1 MGDIVEGLKY
11 LYREFILR
19 DILSFVTPGA
29 IVVFPVLYSLFPG
42 IRFEVPHWLLYIP
55 FFGVLFMVGFAIQCF
70 GEFVGIVR
78 TQENVGG
85 TWHQRLGIFR
95 CWNESNIWWKEVHE
109 RATQFQ
115 KETKQDEDAS
125 RRVERLV
132 VLKQMCGNC
141 SIALAIAVIL
151 LMIASWWPQAS
162 RMATIVLAVV
172 LVPFVYWGHRVHV
185 LRQMTLTRAI
195 LKGAEGNSVEKH

>member
-1 MGDIVEGLKY
+1 MGDFVEGLKY

-29 IVVFPVLYSLFPG
+29 IVVFAALYTLSPS

-55 FFGVLFMVGFAIQCF
+55 IFGVLFMVGFAIQCF

-78 TQENVGG
+78 TQENIAG
-85 TWHQRLGIFR
+85 TWHQRMGIFR
-95 CWNESNIWWKEVHE
+95 CWNPNIWWEKVHE
-109 RATQFQ
+109 RAAQFQ
-115 KETKQDEDAS
+115 TETNQDQDAS
-125 RRVERLV
+125 RRVERLA

-151 LMIASWWPQAS
+151 LVIASWWPQAS

-185 LRQMTLTRAI
+185 LRQMTLIKTISSA
-195 LKGAEGNSVEKH
+195 KSK